1 MSQRLVAAC
10 GRETGKEEFRCRAL
24 LCVSFS
30 LSLSCLCCLSLCLI
44 LVFFALSHFFR
55 CLPPQ
60 NESQDN
66 KTNHKTATAKQNEA
80 DGLEAKSVAASTLAW
95 PRPAPRPSQKAP
107 SASLSVGMGLT
118 CCSARYARLRGGE
131 TAEEDEQKGR
141 RQEKGRNQRRRH
153 CDDGSE
159 EDPNGTKETTRLIA
173 CCAEMVE
180 IDPSSDRLHPGEQH
194 KNDNDCGEEEVEA
207 YRPIPLVEIESSSFH
222 VEISDSWIQLV
233 EGEKAQKERIKRSV
247 ETECGR
253 KLFIGALSTF
263 SHNNSN
269 KTVKKEGE
277 GSLSLPEGEEWV
289 KSFSRQDENEE
300 RIDDDLDLD
309 FDFDLDLDRGEG
321 DGSDSKTKS
330 DEKKEREAEF
340 VMRVQ
345 LLCQGLAQRYGAIE
359 SVKINKKESYC
370 FVVFCDP
377 KSLQKAVCSLK
388 HYNSRATLC
397 SSLSRGLLPNGR
409 SLDPLFVSD
418 LLHLL
423 LPSSPQCLSGSEEDG
438 EIAKKIIE
446 RIAPDPCFYC
456 RIPKD
461 DQKKSVLNKI
471 KKAKQRRQ
479 QFKKRISSSSSL
491 SSSLSSPPLSSPSSA
506 SSSSSS
512 FSSCHSDPIPAD
524 KPVQPPLSYCAV
536 AAKPKPRNSNRKH
549 PHGHPRSQRAHRP
562 RNQT

>member
-1 MSQRLVAAC
+1 MPCLVVRL
-10 GRETGKEEFRCRAL
+10 FL
-24 LCVSFS
+24 SFS
-30 LSLSCLCCLSLCLI
+30 LLSLLSFV
-44 LVFFALSHFFR
+44 VFDSRFFR
-55 CLPPQ
+55 AFSFLSLFAPTKRITRQQ
-60 NESQDN
+60 NESQDSN
-66 KTNHKTATAKQNEA
+66 SKAKRSRRP
-80 DGLEAKSVAASTLAW
+80 EAKSVAASTLAW

-309 FDFDLDLDRGEG
+309 FDFDLDLDLDRGEG

-479 QFKKRISSSSSL
+479 QFKKRISSSSSS
-491 SSSLSSPPLSSPSSA
+491 SSSLSSPPLSSPSS

-512 FSSCHSDPIPAD
+512 FPSCHSDPSPAD